1 MSDTSSDS
9 TFLKTTDF
17 LDWQHDDV
25 QRFTENAVGNVHDP
39 VQKARLIFTAVRD
52 RIWYDPYS
60 TDDDPEHYRA
70 SYVAAASRAFCVPKA
85 VLLTAAARAA
95 GIPARLGFADVR
107 NHLQTATLR
116 ARMGGTDVFVYHGYS
131 ELRLNDRWV
140 KATPAFNAELCARF
154 GVPPIDFDGHSDA
167 LLHAYDGARSEC
179 ERPRTGTHLTG
190 IHRGARRMAH
200 GGAVETLVGDMAVT
214 RKSADASGVQT
225 CFGHDR
231 SQHA

>member
-1 MSDTSSDS
+1 VSDTSNETS
-9 TFLKTTDF
+9 FLETTGF

-25 QRFTENAVGNVHDP
+25 QRFTEDAVGDVRDP

-70 SYVAAASRAFCVPKA
+70 SYVATASRAYCIPKA

-107 NHLQTATLR
+107 NHLQTTTLR

-131 ELRLNDRWV
+131 ELQLNNRWV

-154 GVPPIDFDGHSDA
+154 GVSPIDFDGHTDA
-167 LLHAYDGARSEC
+167 LLHAYDG
-179 ERPRTGTHLTG
+179 
-190 IHRGARRMAH
+190 
-200 GGAVETLVGDMAVT
+200 GG
-214 RKSADASGVQT
+214 
-225 CFGHDR
+225 
-231 SQHA
+231 SQHMEYLNDRGWYHDLPFTDIVTELHHRYGPLMAGAGAQRDAFSQEL